1 MPGLSCRRMGVR
13 DCVIL
18 SKEIMKVFLRGG
30 EKAIFSFLSGVSQDF
45 VGGVID

>member
-1 MPGLSCRRMGVR
+1 MR

-30 EKAIFSFLSGVSQDF
+30 RRLYLALFQVSVKILW
-45 VGGVID
+45 VGLLIELLEEY